1 MVQRAVIAALLCV
14 SFDKTISIRTSS
26 IAGVSGALLAGCASA
41 QTVALTN
48 ATVIDGSG
56 ASMQRGVTIVV
67 EGGRIRDMGASAQAP
82 SGATVIDL
90 TGKYLVPGI
99 INGHGHVGPAP
110 RDPQLRQY
118 ALYGVTTTTSMYYD
132 QDDIQQFKAAQK
144 AGDLRGARILTV
156 MYRFMSEPFRPG
168 SEAKTPEEARAKVD
182 EIVAKGA
189 DMVKVWIDAQG
200 GRYPK
205 LTPEFTAAV
214 MDQATK
220 HNKIKMA
227 HIVELEDAER
237 IVDQGVN
244 ILAHNV
250 RDKDIPDEFIATLK
264 QKNVSVI
271 STLAREEA
279 MFTFGDG
286 PNGPAFI
293 NEPLFQN
300 ALSPERL
307 VALRTTKHAE
317 QAVDPMRP
325 TYQRMFETDKRNVKR
340 LLDAG
345 IRLGFGTDS
354 GGEPNPFF
362 LQGWFEHRQM
372 ELLRDAGLS
381 PMQII
386 QTFSKNNS
394 EMLDIDKDFG
404 TLAKGKAADLLVLTK
419 NPLDDIIN
427 MRSLEA
433 VYLGG
438 QRFDRSSSM
447 RSFLVAAAVF
457 VAAAFSPSASNAQ
470 DAPKFV
476 VDPTWPKDLPKD
488 WITGQL
494 GGVCATLGTMF
505 MSSTGATSLT
515 RRNRPRSRHPRSLN
529 SMLLAKSPLLGA
541 TKRRFPAQ
549 FTGAWSTVTTTSMW
563 VGTATASS
571 RNTTKAASCCCRL
584 ARAASSIPWT
594 ASVPGRTQQREGPA
608 PYALG
613 E

>member
-1 MVQRAVIAALLCV
+1 MRGAKAVIAALLCV
-14 SFDKTISIRTSS
+14 SFDKTISIRASF
-26 IAGVSGALLAGCASA
+26 IAGVTGAALLAGCASA

-67 EGGRIRDMGASAQAP
+67 EAGRIRDMGASAQAP

-90 TGKYLVPGI
+90 TGKYVVPGI

-156 MYRFMSEPFRPG
+156 MYRFMSEPFTPG

-250 RDKDIPDEFIATLK
+250 RDKDIPDELIATLK

-354 GGEPNPFF
+354 GGEPNRFF

-427 MRSLEA
+427 IRSLEA

-438 QRFDRSSSM
+438 KRF
-447 RSFLVAAAVF
+447 
-457 VAAAFSPSASNAQ
+457 
-470 DAPKFV
+470 
-476 VDPTWPKDLPKD
+476 
-488 WITGQL
+488 
-494 GGVCATLGTMF
+494 
-505 MSSTGATSLT
+505 
-515 RRNRPRSRHPRSLN
+515 
-529 SMLLAKSPLLGA
+529 
-541 TKRRFPAQ
+541 
-549 FTGAWSTVTTTSMW
+549 
-563 VGTATASS
+563 
-571 RNTTKAASCCCRL
+571 
-584 ARAASSIPWT
+584 
-594 ASVPGRTQQREGPA
+594 E
-608 PYALG
+608 
-613 E
+613 